1 MRSKFLTL
9 TLALGLVMGGTAC
22 KTMSNRGG
30 SGASAQ
36 ANATTTLRVVNQR
49 FLDMNVFVLPQTGAR
64 LRLGT
69 ATGNSSSTMVIPS
82 SVIFGTSQLR
92 FVADPIGGPGASLS
106 QSILVT
112 PGDQVTL
119 TITP

>member
-1 MRSKFLTL
+1 MRFKNFA
-9 TLALGLVMGGTAC
+9 LALALVLIAGPGAC
-22 KTMSNRGG
+22 RR
-30 SGASAQ
+30 SAAHAAAEA
-36 ANATTTLRVVNQR
+36 ANPAGPTTLRVVNQR
-49 FLDMNVFVLPQTGAR
+49 FLDMTVYVLPQVGAR

-69 ATGNSSSTMVIPS
+69 ATGNSTTMLTIPS
-82 SVIFGTSQLR
+82 QLIFGTTQLR

>member
-1 MRSKFLTL
+1 MRFKFLTL
-9 TLALGLVMGGTAC
+9 ALALGLVLGGTAC

-30 SGASAQ
+30 ASAQ
-36 ANATTTLRVVNQR
+36 ANETTTLRVVNQR

-69 ATGNSSSTMVIPS
+69 ATGNSTSTLVIPS
-82 SVIFGTSQLR
+82 SAIFGTSQLR

>member
-1 MRSKFLTL
+1 MRSKFLAL
-9 TLALGLVMGGTAC
+9 TLAFGLVMGGTAC
-22 KTMSNRGG
+22 QTMSHRGRR
-30 SGASAQ
+30 GAATR
-36 ANATTTLRVVNQR
+36 ANATTTLRVINQR
-49 FLDMNVFVLPQTGAR
+49 FLDMNVFVLPQAGSR

-69 ATGNSSSTMVIPS
+69 ATGNSTTNLVIPS
-82 SVIFGTSQLR
+82 SVIFGVSQLR

-106 QSILVT
+106 ESILVT